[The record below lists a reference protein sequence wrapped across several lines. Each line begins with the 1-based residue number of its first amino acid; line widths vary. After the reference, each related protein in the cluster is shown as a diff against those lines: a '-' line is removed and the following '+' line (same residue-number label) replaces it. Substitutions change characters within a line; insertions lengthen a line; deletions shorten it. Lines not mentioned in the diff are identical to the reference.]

1 MDMMQ
6 IVGLGFVTATLAAV
20 LRQQRPEMAMQL
32 SLALAAIIFFWV
44 LGKIGAVLTLFREL
58 AEKAG
63 IDMLY
68 LNTLLKIIGVAYVAE
83 FGAQVCRDAGESVAA
98 GKIELAGKVTIMV
111 MAIPIIAL
119 VLNTM
124 VKFLP

>member
-32 SLALAAIIFFWV
+32 SLALAVVIFFWV
-44 LGKIGAVLTLFREL
+44 LGKIGAVLTLFREM

-63 IDMLY
+63 IGMLY
-68 LNTLLKIIGVAYVAE
+68 LSTLLKIIGVAYVAE
-83 FGAQVCRDAGESVAA
+83 FGAQVCRDAGESAAA

-111 MAIPIIAL
+111 MAIPIVAL